1 VYGQIGRSLILGQP
15 IRRSGHVIR
24 IVIARGNG
32 NAPQALF
39 WTGSLFPK
47 LDPRPASRSTDRS
60 QKNVGVEGKM
70 LLYKFEA
77 ATPWRVALT
86 NDELGNTLP
95 AEGAPWQASG
105 SVEVEAGKT
114 WACPWRRF

>member
-1 VYGQIGRSLILGQP
+1 
-15 IRRSGHVIR
+15 
-24 IVIARGNG
+24 
-32 NAPQALF
+32 
-39 WTGSLFPK
+39 
-47 LDPRPASRSTDRS
+47 
-60 QKNVGVEGKM
+60 M

-95 AEGAPWQASG
+95 ADGAPWQSSG

-114 WACPWRRF
+114 FMGVPLAEILSTIEENGHFIFVTTPQ